1 MGTKKENPD
10 KMGIGKFWGWQ
21 SRAVSL
27 GCMTIV
33 YGYLMIYCTN
43 TLGLSSGIIGTLLLV
58 SKVFDGVTDL
68 FAGYIID
75 NTNTR
80 FGKARPYEFA
90 IIGVWFFTWLLFS
103 CPAGAGNVVKYAWV
117 FVIYVFVNSILA
129 TLLSTN
135 QTAYMVRAFPNMNQ
149 IVKVNSYGG
158 IVVTLGCAVV
168 SMLFPQMMATMAT
181 SAAGWSKMVG
191 IFALPLAVIG
201 IFRFVL
207 VKETVSVDADSDG
220 KMNLKE
226 MLEVLKHNKYIYFS
240 AGLAIVYNITLG
252 MNAATYYFTYV
263 VGDIGKYT
271 MIAALSM
278 PLLISMFIF
287 PVLMKKIPIS
297 KIIMFGAILGVVGY
311 LINFFADGNMVILMI
326 AGALYSLAGLP
337 IAYLSGMIILD
348 CAEYNSLMGMHRA
361 ESTMSAFS
369 SFGSKVGNGI
379 GSAFLG
385 IILGMG
391 GFISSDAANVVQPES
406 AIFTIKLLYS
416 VIPALMFLIV
426 GVLMYFYKL
435 DNVLP
440 QLREKQA
447 GKTVE

>member
-1 MGTKKENPD
+1 MGAGKKNPD
-10 KMGIGKFWGWQ
+10 KIGMAKFWGWQ

-43 TLGLSSGIIGTLLLV
+43 TLGLSSALVGTLLLC
-58 SKVFDGVTDL
+58 SKVFDGITDL
-68 FAGYIID
+68 FAGYLID

-90 IIGVWFFTWLLFS
+90 IIGVWICTWLLFS
-103 CPAGAGNVVKYAWV
+103 CPTEWTYTVKAVWL
-117 FVIYVFVNSILA
+117 FVIYTFVNSILA

-135 QTAYMVRAFPNMNQ
+135 QTAYMMRAFPTMNQ
-149 IVKVNSYGG
+149 IVKLNSYGG
-158 IVVTLGCAVV
+158 IVVTIGCAVV

-181 SAAGWSKMVG
+181 SGPGWSKMVG

-201 IFRFVL
+201 ILRFVF
-207 VKETVSVDADSDG
+207 VKETVQVEDSGDG
-220 KMNLKE
+220 KMSFAE
-226 MLEVLKHNKYIYFS
+226 MLEVLKKNKYIWFS
-240 AGLAIVYNITLG
+240 AALAILYNISLG

-297 KIIMFGAILGVVGY
+297 KIIMFGAVLGVLGY
-311 LINFFADGNMVILMI
+311 LINFVAGGNMALLLV
-326 AGALYSLAGLP
+326 AGACYSLAGLP

-348 CAEYNSLMGMHRA
+348 CAEYNALMGMSRA
-361 ESTMSAFS
+361 ESTMTAFS
-369 SFGSKVGNGI
+369 SFGSKLGNGV
-379 GSAFLG
+379 GAALLG
-385 IILGMG
+385 IILGAG
-391 GFISSDAANVVQPES
+391 GFISSEAADIVQPDS
-406 AIFTIKLLYS
+406 AVLTIKLLYS
-416 VIPALMFLIV
+416 VIPALVYLVIV
-426 GVLMYFYKL
+426 VLMKCYKL
-435 DNVLP
+435 DEVLP
-440 QLREKQA
+440 ELREKQA
-447 GKTVE
+447 K

>member
-1 MGTKKENPD
+1 MGAGKKNPD
-10 KMGIGKFWGWQ
+10 KIGMAKFWGWQ

-43 TLGLSSGIIGTLLLV
+43 TLGLSSALVGTLLLC
-58 SKVFDGVTDL
+58 SKVFDGITDL
-68 FAGYIID
+68 FAGYLID

-90 IIGVWFFTWLLFS
+90 IIGVWICTWLLFS
-103 CPAGAGNVVKYAWV
+103 CPTEWSYTVKAVWL
-117 FVIYVFVNSILA
+117 FVIYTFVNSILA

-135 QTAYMVRAFPNMNQ
+135 QTAYMMRAFPTMNQ
-149 IVKVNSYGG
+149 IVKLNSYGG
-158 IVVTLGCAVV
+158 IVVTIGCAVV

-181 SAAGWSKMVG
+181 SGPGWSKMVG

-201 IFRFVL
+201 ILRFVF
-207 VKETVSVDADSDG
+207 VKETVQVEDSGDG
-220 KMNLKE
+220 KMSFAE
-226 MLEVLKHNKYIYFS
+226 MLEVLKKNKYIWFS
-240 AGLAIVYNITLG
+240 AALAILYNISLG

-297 KIIMFGAILGVVGY
+297 KIIMFGAVLGVLGY
-311 LINFFADGNMVILMI
+311 LINFVAGGNMALLLV
-326 AGALYSLAGLP
+326 AGACYSLAGLP

-348 CAEYNSLMGMHRA
+348 CAEYNALMGMSRA
-361 ESTMSAFS
+361 ESTMTAFS
-369 SFGSKVGNGI
+369 SFGSKVGNGV
-379 GSAFLG
+379 GAALLG
-385 IILGMG
+385 IILGAG
-391 GFISSDAANVVQPES
+391 GFISSEAADIVQPDS
-406 AIFTIKLLYS
+406 AVLTIKLLYS
-416 VIPALMFLIV
+416 VIPALVYLVIV
-426 GVLMYFYKL
+426 VLMKCYKL
-435 DNVLP
+435 DEVLSE
-440 QLREKQA
+440 LREKQA
-447 GKTVE
+447 K

>member
-1 MGTKKENPD
+1 MGAGKKNPD
-10 KMGIGKFWGWQ
+10 KIGMAKFWGWQ

-43 TLGLSSGIIGTLLLV
+43 TLGLSSALVGTLLLC
-58 SKVFDGVTDL
+58 SKVFDGITDL
-68 FAGYIID
+68 FAGYLID

-90 IIGVWFFTWLLFS
+90 IIGVWICTWLLFS
-103 CPAGAGNVVKYAWV
+103 CPTEWSYTVKAVWL
-117 FVIYVFVNSILA
+117 FVIYTFVNSILA

-135 QTAYMVRAFPNMNQ
+135 QTAYMMRAFPTMNQ
-149 IVKVNSYGG
+149 IVKLNSYGG
-158 IVVTLGCAVV
+158 IVVTIGCAVV

-181 SAAGWSKMVG
+181 SGPGWSKMVG

-201 IFRFVL
+201 ILRFVF
-207 VKETVSVDADSDG
+207 VKETVQVEDSGDG
-220 KMNLKE
+220 KMSFAE
-226 MLEVLKHNKYIYFS
+226 MLEVLKKNKYIWFS
-240 AGLAIVYNITLG
+240 AALAILYNISLG

-297 KIIMFGAILGVVGY
+297 KIIMFGAVLGVLGY
-311 LINFFADGNMVILMI
+311 LINFVAGGNMALLLV
-326 AGALYSLAGLP
+326 AGACYSLAGLP

-348 CAEYNSLMGMHRA
+348 CAEYNALMGMSRA
-361 ESTMSAFS
+361 ESTMTAFS
-369 SFGSKVGNGI
+369 SFGSKLGNGV
-379 GSAFLG
+379 GAALLG
-385 IILGMG
+385 IILGAG
-391 GFISSDAANVVQPES
+391 GFISSEAADIVQPDS
-406 AIFTIKLLYS
+406 AVLTIKLLYS
-416 VIPALMFLIV
+416 VIPALVYLVIV
-426 GVLMYFYKL
+426 VLMKCYKL
-435 DNVLP
+435 DEVLP
-440 QLREKQA
+440 ELREKQA
-447 GKTVE
+447 K